1 MRITSIKASNVLPV
15 RKFEVDELSDTIV
28 IAGPNG
34 VGKSRLIQNV
44 LAHIQN
50 LRANPNMS
58 LTIEAT
64 DKKEIDAWGQKEI
77 NTSNPT
83 EAAKLKAALTKNR
96 FKRNWASSVIFF
108 ESDRTIQKINPLTFT
123 WDLPDPNEEQAGWNS
138 TFGGIKNRYQDTV
151 HSIFKLI
158 EFQKRNIANRAVSLR
173 KEGKTSM
180 NLEFGD
186 PIEPFKEA
194 FTQLLAPKILKEPS
208 SQNQQLQYEYEGK
221 TFNFNSLSSG
231 EKEVVNIVF
240 DFILRKPKN
249 CIVIFDEPEIHLHPE
264 LSFKMIQT
272 LRSVGQNN
280 QFIFLT
286 HSPDIISS
294 SLDNSVVFL
303 SPPKDDP
310 NFNQAIK
317 VNEEDET
324 NQALRLLGH
333 SIGIV
338 ALGKKIVLVEGK
350 ESSLDKHVYG
360 SIIKG
365 MFPDLVLVPTG
376 GKDEIQSFAKVQES
390 VLNRSIWGVEFYMLT
405 DHDSLPPFT
414 ELNLANKISNKFQIL
429 KKYHLEN
436 YFLDENIWAEIFKEM
451 EPSDSWLVDSSK
463 IKEELKKKAQDLLS
477 YTISLTVSALIRSKV
492 GNIDIM
498 PKSCHS
504 KTKEDVEQMI
514 LDKAKVEFDRVTVSM
529 SDDSIKT
536 NVEEINTKILES
548 FENEDWKNI
557 IPGRPILNHFASKA
571 KLPIGRAKK
580 LYINYVLENEKDTF
594 DDIIEVFKVFNDN

>member
-15 RKFEVDELSDTIV
+15 KKFEVDELSDTIV

-44 LAHIQN
+44 LVHIQN
-50 LRANPNMS
+50 LAVSPNMS
-58 LTIEAT
+58 LIIEAT
-64 DKKEIDAWGQKEI
+64 DQKEVDAWGQKEI

-96 FKRNWASSVIFF
+96 FKRNWESSVIFF
-108 ESDRTIQKINPLTFT
+108 ESDRTIQKINPLAFT
-123 WDLPDPNEEQAGWNS
+123 WDLPDPNEEQVGWNS

-231 EKEVVNIVF
+231 EREVVNIVF

-249 CIVIFDEPEIHLHPE
+249 CIVIFDEPELHLHPE

-272 LRSVGQNN
+272 LRSVGENN

-294 SLDNSVVFL
+294 SLDNSVIFL
-303 SPPKDDP
+303 SPPTDDLQ
-310 NFNQAIK
+310 FNQAIK
-317 VNEEDET
+317 VSEEDET

-338 ALGKKIVLVEGK
+338 ALGKKIVLIEGK
-350 ESSLDKHVYG
+350 ESSLDKQVYG

-365 MFPDLVLVPTG
+365 MFPNLVLVPTG
-376 GKDEIQSFAKVQES
+376 GKEDIQSFTKVQEN
-390 VLNRSIWGVEFYMLT
+390 VLNKSVWGVEFFMLT

-414 ELNLANKISNKFQIL
+414 ELNLEKRNTEKFQIL
-429 KKYHLEN
+429 NKYHLEN
-436 YFLDENIWAEIFKEM
+436 YFLDETIWAEIFSEM
-451 EPSDSWLVDSSK
+451 EPPDSWLVDPIK
-463 IKEELKKKAQDLLS
+463 IKEELKNKANELMS
-477 YTISLTVSALIRSKV
+477 YTISLTVSALLRSKI
-492 GNIDIM
+492 GNVDLM

-504 KTKEDVEQMI
+504 KSKEEIETML
-514 LDKAKVEFDRVTVSM
+514 LDKANAELTRVERDLAS
-529 SDDSIKT
+529 DSIKAK
-536 NVEEINTKILES
+536 VQEIHNSIQLSLTSDK
-548 FENEDWKNI
+548 WKSL

-571 KLPIGRAKK
+571 NLPIGRAKK
-580 LYINYVLENEKDTF
+580 LYINYVLDNDKDTF
-594 DDIIEVFKVFNDN
+594 NDIIEIFKSFENK

>member
-15 RKFEVDELSDTIV
+15 KKFEVDELSDTIV

-50 LRANPNMS
+50 LAVSPNMS
-58 LTIEAT
+58 LIIEAT
-64 DKKEIDAWGQKEI
+64 DKKEVDAWGQKEI
-77 NTSNPT
+77 NTSNST

-96 FKRNWASSVIFF
+96 FKRNWESSVIFF

-272 LRSVGQNN
+272 LRSVGENN

-294 SLDNSVVFL
+294 SLDNSVIFL
-303 SPPKDDP
+303 SPPKDDIQ
-310 NFNQAIK
+310 FNQAIK
-317 VNEEDET
+317 VSEEDET

-338 ALGKKIVLVEGK
+338 ALGKKIVLIEGK
-350 ESSLDKHVYG
+350 ESSLDKQVYG

-365 MFPDLVLVPTG
+365 MFPNLVLVPTG
-376 GKDEIQSFAKVQES
+376 GKEDIQSFKTVQENILNKS
-390 VLNRSIWGVEFYMLT
+390 VWGVEFFMLT

-414 ELNLANKISNKFQIL
+414 ELNLEKRKTEKFQIL
-429 KKYHLEN
+429 NKYHLEN
-436 YFLDENIWAEIFKEM
+436 YFLDETIWAEIFSEM
-451 EPSDSWLVDSSK
+451 EPSDSWLVDPIK
-463 IKEELKKKAQDLLS
+463 IKEELWKKANDLMS
-477 YTISLTVSALIRSKV
+477 YTISLTVSALLRSKI
-492 GNIDIM
+492 GNVDLM

-504 KTKEDVEQMI
+504 KSKEEIETMLLEKATAELTRVESDLASDSI
-514 LDKAKVEFDRVTVSM
+514 KAKVQEIH
-529 SDDSIKT
+529 DSIQSSLT
-536 NVEEINTKILES
+536 SDE
-548 FENEDWKNI
+548 WKNL

-580 LYINYVLENEKDTF
+580 LYINYVLDNDRDTF
-594 DDIIEVFKVFNDN
+594 NDIIEIFKSFENK